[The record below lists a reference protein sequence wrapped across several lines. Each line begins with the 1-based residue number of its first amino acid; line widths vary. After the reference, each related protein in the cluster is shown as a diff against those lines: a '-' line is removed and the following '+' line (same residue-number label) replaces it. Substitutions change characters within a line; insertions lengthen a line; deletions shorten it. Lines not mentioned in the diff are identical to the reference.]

1 MRFSFFRD
9 RLCTQIPPS
18 FDYSGVFRTASS
30 PSPSPGVGPKPAEPP
45 KFNAAQLQKE
55 LGITEAAAKLLT
67 NGGTESVTEQQV
79 HGRLN
84 KAYDIS
90 RKSDSRPDSFED
102 FNNAALLKRVDS
114 LDGQSGNIKVKDGN
128 LDWEA
133 AGATV
138 TPATQNPPTPGNV
151 INNAAN
157 TPPVNDFV
165 SSGDAPLS
173 QQTKD
178 QDTATI
184 NNALKKAGIDPNQ
197 KIEYQGFVFT
207 GTGGSS
213 DVRFYRVGE
222 GDNAKYVGINGDGQ
236 ILSKE
241 KLNAHLEEL
250 NTTRKAENKPKL
262 DPGAEIVA
270 SLESGKYL
278 DLKVSPPVP
287 QETEA

>member
-1 MRFSFFRD
+1 MS
-9 RLCTQIPPS
+9 L
-18 FDYSGVFRTASS
+18 
-30 PSPSPGVGPKPAEPP
+30 
-45 KFNAAQLQKE
+45 
-55 LGITEAAAKLLT
+55 
-67 NGGTESVTEQQV
+67 TEQQV
-79 HGRLN
+79 LEKLQSPEN
-84 KAYDIS
+84 KTYDIS
-90 RKSDSRPDSFED
+90 RRKDSRPDSFEN
-102 FNNAALLKRVDS
+102 FNNAALLKRIDS
-114 LDGQSGNIKVKDGN
+114 LDGKSGDIRITQEGDIAWGAV
-128 LDWEA
+128 
-133 AGATV
+133 GATA

-287 QETEA
+287 QQTEA